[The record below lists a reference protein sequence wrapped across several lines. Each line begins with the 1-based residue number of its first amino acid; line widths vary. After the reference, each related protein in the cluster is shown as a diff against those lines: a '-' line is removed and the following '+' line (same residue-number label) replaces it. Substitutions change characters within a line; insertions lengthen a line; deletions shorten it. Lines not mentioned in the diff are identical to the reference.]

1 MMRLVYSERSLE
13 DIDSLLDYIA
23 RDKPGSAAT
32 FGEGLIATCE
42 LIAKNPGVGERRDD
56 IAPNLKRFNYRGYQI
71 FFRVSEDSVR
81 IQRVLHGAREAGRV
95 AFDEE

>member
-23 RDKPGSAAT
+23 RDKHGSAAT

-56 IAPNLKRFNYRGYQI
+56 IAPNLKRFN
-71 FFRVSEDSVR
+71 
-81 IQRVLHGAREAGRV
+81 
-95 AFDEE
+95 